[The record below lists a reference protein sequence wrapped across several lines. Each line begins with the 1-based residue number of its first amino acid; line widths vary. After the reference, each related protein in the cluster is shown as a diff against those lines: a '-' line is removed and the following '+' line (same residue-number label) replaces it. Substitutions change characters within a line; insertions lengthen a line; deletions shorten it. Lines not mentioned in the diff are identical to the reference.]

1 MTDLALLYFIC
12 REIPTPV
19 KAEKSTPQRSTPAE
33 KKKRAV
39 LDCGKTVNLTQ
50 YDHLR
55 GISSRH
61 SHPHIPE
68 PEVAMIFRTKS
79 GPDVDMN
86 LLESQLRKAKKEVGR
101 YFIKDS
107 FLASCCL
114 A

>member
-1 MTDLALLYFIC
+1 M
-12 REIPTPV
+12 
-19 KAEKSTPQRSTPAE
+19 
-33 KKKRAV
+33 
-39 LDCGKTVNLTQ
+39 NLTQ

-101 YFIKDS
+101 VFYQRLILGILLSGLNRKEPGPETSGVVIAKFEKE
-107 FLASCCL
+107 AYY
-114 A
+114 

>member
-1 MTDLALLYFIC
+1 MFYYITLLLVSSFVFLC

-19 KAEKSTPQRSTPAE
+19 KAEKSTPQRSTPVE
-33 KKKRAV
+33 KKKKAI

-86 LLESQLRKAKKEVGR
+86 LLESQLRKAKKEV
-101 YFIKDS
+101 
-107 FLASCCL
+107 AQ
-114 A
+114 